1 MVFINSAPKPPQ
13 TTLKIVKNFLLLSII
28 IILPKH
34 SLIQSLNV
42 IVSHF
47 LVMFI
52 NFGPTTNIKIT
63 KPPFPYLIAKFRYF
77 YMHFRLTII
86 IMENMDTNFKIQNM
100 F

>member
-42 IVSHF
+42 IV
-47 LVMFI
+47 
-52 NFGPTTNIKIT
+52 GRRA
-63 KPPFPYLIAKFRYF
+63 PPFLPSCSISDPSLLI
-77 YMHFRLTII
+77 LPT
-86 IMENMDTNFKIQNM
+86 FKASSTLSTPSSSLHSYK
-100 F
+100 